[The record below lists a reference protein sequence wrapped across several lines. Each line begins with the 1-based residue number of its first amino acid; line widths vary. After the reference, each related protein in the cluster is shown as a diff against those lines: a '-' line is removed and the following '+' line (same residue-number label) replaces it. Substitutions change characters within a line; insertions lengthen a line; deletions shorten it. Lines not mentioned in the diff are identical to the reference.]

1 MKRTNQHL
9 HPPDEK
15 AISCSEVKI
24 NIKRKAKGS
33 QDSSH
38 YIVGECVQT
47 VNEGIAAKLPKL
59 DSLKR
64 TIQRQRVLT
73 APVQPTTLEQLIIP
87 EEFMRTSK
95 DELFLLYD
103 SGPEIQRIII
113 FATQKNLDMLQFSRV
128 WLADGSFRTAPL
140 LFTQVYVVH
149 ALRGGPDL
157 LKDSHLLPSIFIYF
171 PTNRKQHIKECGNR
185 CSFFVRKSTQ
195 KIC

>member
-15 AISCSEVKI
+15 AISYIESKI
-24 NIKRKAKGS
+24 YIKRKAKGS

-47 VNEGIAAKLPKL
+47 ANEVIAAKLPKL

-64 TIQRQRVLT
+64 TVQRQRVET
-73 APVQPTTLEQLIIP
+73 PPVRSTTLEQLIIP
-87 EEFMRTSK
+87 EEFMRTLK
-95 DELFLLYD
+95 DELFLLHD
-103 SGPEIQRIII
+103 SGLEIQRILI

-128 WLADGSFRTAPL
+128 WLADGTFRTAPL
-140 LFTQVYVVH
+140 LFTQVYVIH

-157 LKDSHLLPSIFIYF
+157 LKDDHLYF
-171 PTNRKQHIKECGNR
+171 TFTSQQIGCNI
-185 CSFFVRKSTQ
+185 
-195 KIC
+195 